1 MPPISSSRATRDISR
16 AASTPKNGRRCCGI
30 SWKPWPADR
39 AARAGEVLG
48 RGPRQGCTAW
58 GPHAGSRPPWNRW
71 YHHALTGPGGR
82 HAFHHSDYHPD
93 PAADRCAAD
102 VALQF
107 RLGLWTRRT
116 SRADLDHRAHLGAAW
131 QILIA
136 FARLPDVSA
145 QISTESARIRP
156 NHAATLCVIEGSAP
170 G

>member
-1 MPPISSSRATRDISR
+1 MH
-16 AASTPKNGRRCCGI
+16 G
-30 SWKPWPADR
+30 
-39 AARAGEVLG
+39 L
-48 RGPRQGCTAW
+48 

-170 G
+170 GKMKIQQGGSSDEQDAEEHVSGDDGG